1 VYGIEHNGGLWHG
14 NGAMSLS
21 PLQERI
27 SLLCNKAVSLND
39 PEEFNCVFSELRSA
53 LRGQLT
59 HLRELVDEAK
69 QTISQ
74 LPGELR
80 LEKRRVERRRAD
92 RRKGERRGLN

>member
-1 VYGIEHNGGLWHG
+1 VYGIEHNPGLWHG
-14 NGAMSLS
+14 SWTMSLS

-27 SLLCNKAVSLND
+27 SLLCRQAVSLND

-74 LPGELR
+74 LPGERR